1 MITPIQGCG
10 RRPRRL
16 LAPLVAEAA
25 AVPGADRYR
34 KHFSASAHLWIVLR
48 HVLLGSESLRQT
60 HGELSGDAD
69 AWERLGLPQGISR
82 AQLARSSTSRPS
94 VCAETLFDALA
105 TLARRQHRLDPDWVR
120 LQRIQAVDSTFIA
133 LSSKLSPWSPHGGHA
148 PGVRVHTGLDLA
160 SSIPISLQLTLTDT
174 HDAAALDA
182 RDLAKLKGW
191 TLLIDLG
198 YYGHRRFA
206 ELRAAEVSFICPL
219 QAQAVYV
226 IDAAHPVPPITTPEG
241 DVVLRDETITLGSP
255 NNRNGAVVP
264 NLRLVTSQ
272 NAAGIEHRF
281 VTERHDLPAA
291 EVASLYRK
299 RWQIELFFRWL
310 KHQLTLLHP
319 FGTSREAVWLSI
331 LIAACVAILSS
342 LIDQDRPHA
351 DSRIAWLRGVG
362 RALTTL
368 PDDPDPPG

>member
-1 MITPIQGCG
+1 MITPIPGCG
-10 RRPRRL
+10 RRTRRL

-34 KHFSASAHLWIVLR
+34 KHFPASAHLWIVLR
-48 HVLLGSESLRQT
+48 HVLLGGESLRQT

-94 VCAETLFDALA
+94 ACAETLFDALA
-105 TLARRQHRLDPDWVR
+105 TLARCQHRGDPTLAR

-133 LSSKLSPWSPHGGHA
+133 LASKLSPWSQHGGHA
-148 PGVRVHTGLDLA
+148 PGVRLHTGLDLA
-160 SSIPISLQLTLTDT
+160 GSIPTSLHLTLADT

-206 ELRAAEVSFICPL
+206 ELRATEVAFICPL

-226 IDAAHPVPPITTPEG
+226 IETDHPVPSITTPEG

-255 NNRNGAVVP
+255 NNRTGAVLP
-264 NLRLVTSQ
+264 GMRLVTSQ
-272 NAAGIEHRF
+272 NANGDEHRF
-281 VTERHDLPAA
+281 VTDRHDLPAA
-291 EVASLYRK
+291 EVVSLYRK
-299 RWQIELFFRWL
+299 RWQIELCFRWL

-319 FGTSREAVWLSI
+319 FGTSREAVWFSI

-342 LIDQDRPHA
+342 LIQVDRPTA
-351 DSRIAWLRGVG
+351 VSNIAWLRGVG
-362 RALTTL
+362 RAITTL
-368 PDDPDPPG
+368 PDEPVPPG